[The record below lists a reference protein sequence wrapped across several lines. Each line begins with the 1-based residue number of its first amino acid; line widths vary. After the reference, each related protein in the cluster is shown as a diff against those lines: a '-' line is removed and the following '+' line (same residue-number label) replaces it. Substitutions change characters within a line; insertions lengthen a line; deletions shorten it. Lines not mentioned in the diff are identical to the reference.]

1 MFSLHDSCSCFF
13 EDNKNIPIHSLSG
26 KGILAEEV
34 VTLLFEAKDAVIATE
49 QPLHCTQTSSF
60 IINCDK
66 LTHHSDIR
74 MDDLGC
80 WVNTGV
86 DRLYVSV
93 TFAGESQVSL
103 VKKLPCRPAV
113 MRKSIYRLTRSY
125 WKHKQNSS
133 FCRQLHQING
143 TLKFN

>member
-1 MFSLHDSCSCFF
+1 M
-13 EDNKNIPIHSLSG
+13 
-26 KGILAEEV
+26 
-34 VTLLFEAKDAVIATE
+34 IATE

-74 MDDLGC
+74 MDDLGKLGC
-80 WVNTGV
+80 LGNTGV
-86 DRLYVSV
+86 DQLYVSV
-93 TFAGESQVSL
+93 TFADESQVSL

-113 MRKSIYRLTRSY
+113 MRKSIYHLTRSY
-125 WKHKQNSS
+125 WKHKQNSF
-133 FCRQLHQING
+133 FCRQLHQIND